1 MVEKPAKSV
10 LVCTRPFFQCN
21 FHGHGL
27 ETPGASC
34 DRPLSLTRR
43 TMATTQEVKLFG
55 KWTFDD
61 VEVRRYART
70 LGVARAAREGRG
82 RARARD
88 RRALGSRNPA
98 RACAECIGMFTS
110 RATTWSSEHATDN
123 KRLYLFH
130 RSTTSLWRCVAR
142 TVHFSFAHSMGEN
155 PFAAMARD
163 LRRTFPSSCLTVDFV
178 FRRLRITSR

>member
-1 MVEKPAKSV
+1 MCALPVVRPCERRRRVRARRRVTADVERASMHEIPSRCVHGEKPAKSV
-10 LVCTRPFFQCN
+10 LVCTRPFF
-21 FHGHGL
+21 HGHEL
-27 ETPGASC
+27 ETPGAAC

-61 VEVRRYART
+61 VEVRRYPRSFR
-70 LGVARAAREGRG
+70 VARAAREGRG

-110 RATTWSSEHATDN
+110 RAKTWSSEHATDDN
-123 KRLYLFH
+123 VCIYFIDQRHLFGG
-130 RSTTSLWRCVAR
+130 V
-142 TVHFSFAHSMGEN
+142 
-155 PFAAMARD
+155 
-163 LRRTFPSSCLTVDFV
+163 
-178 FRRLRITSR
+178 